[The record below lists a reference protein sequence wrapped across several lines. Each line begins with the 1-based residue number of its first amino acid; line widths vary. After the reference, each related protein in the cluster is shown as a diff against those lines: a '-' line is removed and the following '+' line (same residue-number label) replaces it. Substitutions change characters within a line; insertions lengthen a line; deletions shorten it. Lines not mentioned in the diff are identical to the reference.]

1 MRELLA
7 AAFRTLGRAI
17 EHRIGGAERTRVV
30 VTLAAVLALS
40 SADAST
46 VGAAASPLRHALHID
61 NTDIGLLVSVT
72 SLVAAVASL
81 PFGVLADR
89 VRRTWVLGAAI
100 VVWGVAM
107 LWSASVSGFGDLLLT
122 RVLLGGVTA
131 AAGPLVASLIGDSF
145 DAAERGRIFGYILAG
160 EVVGAG
166 VGFAVTGDIAAIS
179 WRAAFVILA
188 VPAFALAWFVLRLPE
203 PQRGA
208 HTGDGTPDATDA
220 QRLVVEHGVE
230 PDPELVLHD
239 DPRRLGLLAAARYVL
254 RVRTNVILI
263 VASALGYYFLAGV
276 QTFGVEFVTEQYS
289 IPQVLGTLVL
299 VVVGGGS
306 VLGVLLGGT
315 VGDGL
320 LHRGVLN
327 GRILAS
333 AIAATLTVL
342 LFAPA
347 IFTHSALSAL
357 PYITFAA
364 LFLSA
369 QNPAL
374 DAARLDIMVPLLWGR
389 AESVR
394 TLVRTVAMALA
405 PLLFGGVSDYVF
417 GGGRS
422 GLQWTFAVML
432 VPLAGSAVFLYRGL
446 RTYPRDVATAAA
458 SLQTA
463 QAVE

>member
-1 MRELLA
+1 MVILA
-7 AAFRTLGRAI
+7 S
-17 EHRIGGAERTRVV
+17 
-30 VTLAAVLALS
+30 VLALS

-46 VGAAASPLRHALHID
+46 VGAAATPLRHALHIN

-72 SLVAAVASL
+72 SIVAAIASL

-100 VVWGVAM
+100 VVWGAAM
-107 LWSASVSGFGDLLLT
+107 LWSATVSGFGDLLLT

-166 VGFAVTGDIAAIS
+166 IGFSVTGDIAALS

-188 VPAFALAWFVLRLPE
+188 IPAFVLAWFVLRLPE
-203 PQRGA
+203 PQRGSHA
-208 HTGDGTPDATDA
+208 DGGHEATDA
-220 QRLVVEHGVE
+220 QRLVLEKGVE
-230 PDPELVLHD
+230 PHPELVLHE
-239 DPRRLGLLAAARYVL
+239 DPRRLGLLDAARYVL
-254 RVRTNVILI
+254 HVRTNVVLI

-276 QTFGVEFVTEQYS
+276 QTFGVEFVTQQYS

-306 VLGVLLGGT
+306 VLGVLLGGSL
-315 VGDGL
+315 GDRL
-320 LHRGVLN
+320 LHRGVIS
-327 GRILAS
+327 GRILVS
-333 AIAATLTVL
+333 AVSATLTVV

-347 IFTHSALSAL
+347 IFTRSALSAL
-357 PYITFAA
+357 PYITVAA

-374 DAARLDIMVPLLWGR
+374 DAARLDVMVPLLWGR

-394 TLVRTVAMALA
+394 TLVRTGAMALA
-405 PLLFGGVSDYVF
+405 PLVFGGVSDYVF

-432 VPLAGSAVFLYRGL
+432 VPLAGSAIFLYRGV

-458 SLQTA
+458 SLQSA
-463 QAVE
+463 QAVQQ

>member
-1 MRELLA
+1 
-7 AAFRTLGRAI
+7 
-17 EHRIGGAERTRVV
+17 
-30 VTLAAVLALS
+30 
-40 SADAST
+40 
-46 VGAAASPLRHALHID
+46 
-61 NTDIGLLVSVT
+61 
-72 SLVAAVASL
+72 
-81 PFGVLADR
+81 
-89 VRRTWVLGAAI
+89 
-100 VVWGVAM
+100 
-107 LWSASVSGFGDLLLT
+107 
-122 RVLLGGVTA
+122 
-131 AAGPLVASLIGDSF
+131 
-145 DAAERGRIFGYILAG
+145 
-160 EVVGAG
+160 
-166 VGFAVTGDIAAIS
+166 
-179 WRAAFVILA
+179 
-188 VPAFALAWFVLRLPE
+188 
-203 PQRGA
+203 
-208 HTGDGTPDATDA
+208 
-220 QRLVVEHGVE
+220 
-230 PDPELVLHD
+230 
-239 DPRRLGLLAAARYVL
+239 
-254 RVRTNVILI
+254 VRTNVILI

-347 IFTHSALSAL
+347 IFTRSALSAL